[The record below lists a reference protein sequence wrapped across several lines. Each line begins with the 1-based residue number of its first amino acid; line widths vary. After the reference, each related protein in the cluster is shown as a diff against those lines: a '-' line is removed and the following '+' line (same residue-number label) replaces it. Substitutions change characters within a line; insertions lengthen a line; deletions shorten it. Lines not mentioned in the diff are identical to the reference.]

1 MEEKRSSYKNGTLG
15 FFFSTV
21 FDRELSSM
29 KGLKIVS
36 YKESYEVDNPNNLFF
51 TVGTR
56 KKQR

>member
-1 MEEKRSSYKNGTLG
+1 MNKKLT
-15 FFFSTV
+15 TT
-21 FDRELSSM
+21 SM